1 MSTGRKV
8 RFAALTAILLAVF
21 SLATVLH
28 AGQHAGAPPTV
39 AADASFCGVCA
50 QSADTVAL
58 PVGVLCRM
66 TTAQPLP
73 EGPVVAMPAPDVR
86 SSSSRGPPSLA

>member
-28 AGQHAGAPPTV
+28 AAQHADAPPT
-39 AADASFCGVCA
+39 ASADAGFCAVCA
-50 QSADTVAL
+50 QSADSVAL
-58 PVGVLCRM
+58 PVGLPFRVS
-66 TTAQPLP
+66 TAQPLP
-73 EGPVVAMPAPDVR
+73 EPPVVALPAPGVR